1 MINICRRHKSQ
12 SPELLWWVGR
22 KKEEISFSP
31 SQNTLNMFHCCFS
44 SSHCDVL
51 KFAVQSQKVRYNHYA
66 TDLLLKQLPSNENS
80 VEAVLS
86 LVPVMYF
93 AAKDSMSDFWKVALW
108 CSVFPESGFVFKY
121 WNNIWQELVGYSLQ
135 LRRSRCMKN
144 FSKFCH
150 SSQGR
155 FNLSTIFSKLFS
167 VRPSDLPLKV

>member
-44 SSHCDVL
+44 SSHCDAL
-51 KFAVQSQKVRYNHYA
+51 KFAIQSQQVRYNHHA

-86 LVPVMYF
+86 LVPVLYF

-108 CSVFPESGFVFKY
+108 CSVFPETHVDLIGIIDYTHHGHKKAKSSMIAEQHSKYLCILTTIGNIFNYLITLFV
-121 WNNIWQELVGYSLQ
+121 I
-135 LRRSRCMKN
+135 SRFLCDI
-144 FSKFCH
+144 
-150 SSQGR
+150 SQW
-155 FNLSTIFSKLFS
+155 K
-167 VRPSDLPLKV
+167 